1 MGTINLGPFAISLWL
16 VLLTIAMFSSLA
28 VGRWTALAWK
38 VDIEPILWTLLIAA
52 VIGARIVFV
61 ARYFDGYKVAPW
73 GIVDIRDGGFSKS
86 AGIVLLIA
94 FATWFAWRRKE
105 ARKPLILAVSTGIVI
120 WYLGM
125 AALTGRDTGQVRLPQ
140 VELARL
146 DGGTFQLQSLAGKP
160 VVVNLWASWCPP
172 CRHEMPVLRDAQAQY
187 RDIVF
192 IFANQGENA
201 DAVRQYLQSEQLSL
215 DNVLL
220 DFKLEVGRQT
230 ASMALPT
237 TLFFN
242 EQGILVERRIGE
254 LSAATL
260 AQRIESLR
268 MPGRP

>member
-16 VLLTIAMFSSLA
+16 ILLTIAMFSSLA
-28 VGRWTALAWK
+28 VGRLTARSWK

-61 ARYFDGYKVAPW
+61 ARYFDGYKAAPW
-73 GIVDIRDGGFSKS
+73 SIMDIRDGGFSKS
-86 AGIVLLIA
+86 AGMMLLIA
-94 FATWFAWRRKE
+94 LGAWFAWRRKE
-105 ARKPLILAVSTGIVI
+105 ARKPLVLAVGTGIVV

-125 AALTGRDTGQVRLPQ
+125 TALIGRDTGQVKLPQ
-140 VELARL
+140 VELVHL

-160 VVVNLWASWCPP
+160 MVVNLWASWCPP
-172 CRHEMPVLRDAQAQY
+172 CRHEMPVLRDGQAQY

-192 IFANQGENA
+192 VFVNQGEAA
-201 DAVRQYLQSEQLSL
+201 DVVQQYLKAAQLSL

-220 DFKLEVGRQT
+220 DSKLQVGRQT

-242 EQGILVERRIGE
+242 EQGILVERRVGE

-268 MPGRP
+268 KPGRP

>member
-28 VGRWTALAWK
+28 VGRWTARAWK

-140 VELARL
+140 VELTRL
-146 DGGTFQLQSLAGKP
+146 DGGTFQLQSLVGKP

-268 MPGRP
+268 MSGRP